1 MLLKEVGLRIQELR
15 KERLNLSQSE
25 FARKLGCD
33 RTFLSRVERGVQN
46 ITLETLDK
54 ICAGLG
60 ITIKEFFNY

>member
-15 KERLNLSQSE
+15 KERLNITQSE
-25 FARKLGCD
+25 LAKRLGYD

-54 ICAGLG
+54 ICDGLG

>member
-15 KERLNLSQSE
+15 KERLNLTQAE
-25 FARKLGCD
+25 FAKRLGYD

-54 ICAGLG
+54 ICDGLG
-60 ITIKEFFNY
+60 ITIKELFNY

>member
-15 KERLNLSQSE
+15 KERLNLTQAE
-25 FARKLGCD
+25 FAKRLGYD

-54 ICAGLG
+54 ICNGLG
-60 ITIKEFFNY
+60 ITIKEFFNN

>member
-15 KERLNLSQSE
+15 RERLNITQSE
-25 FARKLGCD
+25 FAKRLGYD

-54 ICAGLG
+54 ICDGLG

>member
-15 KERLNLSQSE
+15 KERLNLTQAE
-25 FARKLGCD
+25 FAKRLGYD

-54 ICAGLG
+54 ICNGLG

>member
-15 KERLNLSQSE
+15 KERLNITQSE
-25 FARKLGCD
+25 FAKRLGYD

-54 ICAGLG
+54 ICDGLG

>member
-15 KERLNLSQSE
+15 KERLNLTQAE
-25 FARKLGCD
+25 FAKRLGYD

-54 ICAGLG
+54 ICDGLG

>member
-15 KERLNLSQSE
+15 KEKLNITQSE
-25 FARKLGCD
+25 FAKRLGYD

-54 ICAGLG
+54 ICDGLG

>member
-15 KERLNLSQSE
+15 KERLKLTHSE
-25 FARKLGCD
+25 FAKRLGYD

-54 ICAGLG
+54 ICDGLG

>member
-1 MLLKEVGLRIQELR
+1 MLLKEVGLQIQELR
-15 KERLNLSQSE
+15 KERSNLTQAE
-25 FARKLGCD
+25 FAKKLGYD

-54 ICAGLG
+54 ICDGLG

>member
-15 KERLNLSQSE
+15 KERLKLTQSE
-25 FARKLGCD
+25 FAKRLGYD

-54 ICAGLG
+54 ICDGLG

>member
-15 KERLNLSQSE
+15 KERLNITQSE
-25 FARKLGCD
+25 FATSLGYD

-54 ICAGLG
+54 ICDGLG

>member
-15 KERLNLSQSE
+15 KERLNLTQSE
-25 FARKLGCD
+25 FAKRLGYD

-54 ICAGLG
+54 ICDGLG

>member
-15 KERLNLSQSE
+15 KERSNLTQAE
-25 FARKLGCD
+25 FAKKLGYD

-54 ICAGLG
+54 ICDGLG